1 MKTDD
6 LIKILNQIAP
16 EEAAFS
22 FDNSGMNIRVSD
34 EVSKAMICVDV
45 TYPII
50 EEAEKRGCDL
60 IISHH
65 PLLFEQ
71 MRNLDGR
78 DRQSAL
84 AIQLIRRGI
93 NLYCAHTSLDCSQ
106 QGINMG
112 LAKLFGLS
120 GVQGIEVSSKVPMCK
135 VGVYAPIEYREKVEQ
150 AMFERQAGHMGS
162 YDQCSFSV
170 AGQGAFRPLD
180 GADPFIG
187 KVNQREQVEEV
198 KVEVLARE
206 SEVNRLVAAIRQA
219 HPYEEPA
226 IDVYRLAYPV
236 QQYYLGAVGD
246 LPEKLDAM
254 SLGGKIKKLLETD
267 TLLYCGPKDAEIKKL
282 AICGGAGG
290 DMLALVK
297 DTGADAFLTGEIKY
311 HQYLE
316 AMELRLP
323 IYVAGH
329 YDTEKCARQ
338 ILMESLQN
346 ELNRLEYKLEMVL
359 PNGEKRP
366 YVAL

>member
-1 MKTDD
+1 MW
-6 LIKILNQIAP
+6 L
-16 EEAAFS
+16 
-22 FDNSGMNIRVSD
+22 
-34 EVSKAMICVDV
+34 
-45 TYPII
+45 
-50 EEAEKRGCDL
+50 
-60 IISHH
+60 
-65 PLLFEQ
+65 
-71 MRNLDGR
+71 
-78 DRQSAL
+78 
-84 AIQLIRRGI
+84 
-93 NLYCAHTSLDCSQ
+93 
-106 QGINMG
+106 
-112 LAKLFGLS
+112 
-120 GVQGIEVSSKVPMCK
+120 
-135 VGVYAPIEYREKVEQ
+135 VGVFGGFVLCVMVVVGMLEWLG
-150 AMFERQAGHMGS
+150 GHLGS

-170 AGQGAFRPLD
+170 AGQGAFRPLA

-206 SEVNRLVAAIRQA
+206 SEVNRLVEAIRKA

-236 QQYYLGAVGD
+236 QQYYLGAVGE
-246 LPEKLDAM
+246 LPAKLDAM
-254 SLGGKIKKLLETD
+254 RLGEKIKKLLETD
-267 TLLYCGPKDAEIKKL
+267 TLLYCGPQDAEIKKL

-316 AMELRLP
+316 AMEMGLP